1 MCYPRQS
8 HIYVH
13 FPNLLSFSLS
23 EFSDENMMDR
33 FNLAICF
40 GPTLLPIPE
49 SRDQVQYQQ
58 RVNVLIKNIFM
69 YQDDIFPANFG
80 AVYEK
85 YDLDVGLEAA
95 INETLGSVENLSDD
109 EGEPLTLSEEGTLGW
124 TSIAV

>member
-1 MCYPRQS
+1 
-8 HIYVH
+8 
-13 FPNLLSFSLS
+13 
-23 EFSDENMMDR
+23 MDR

-124 TSIAV
+124 TSVAV

>member
-1 MCYPRQS
+1 MRMLFSC
-8 HIYVH
+8 
-13 FPNLLSFSLS
+13 SLS

-69 YQDDIFPANFG
+69 YQEDIFASNFG
-80 AVYEK
+80 MVYEK
-85 YDLDVGLEAA
+85 YDLNLDQTTE
-95 INETLGSVENLSDD
+95 IENDTLGSTENLSDE
-109 EGEPLTLSEEGTLGW
+109 EGEPSTLSEDGNGSQLNPFTVRSL
-124 TSIAV
+124 VL